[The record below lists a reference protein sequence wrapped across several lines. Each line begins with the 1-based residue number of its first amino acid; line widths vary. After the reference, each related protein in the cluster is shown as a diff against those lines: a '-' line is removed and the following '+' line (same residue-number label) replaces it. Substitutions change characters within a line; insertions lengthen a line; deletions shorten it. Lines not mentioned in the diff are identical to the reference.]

1 VNLLFLGD
9 VMGRA
14 GRKALTDR
22 LPEVR
27 RRLEIDFVIANGE
40 NAAGGFGITKKLCHD
55 FYAAGVDAITTGNH
69 VWDQDEI
76 VTYIDSD
83 PRLLRPNNY
92 PPGTPGRGVAG
103 FEELLESCAELGVRF
118 IVCEMGLRAMDMERQ
133 GLRGD
138 VPIEAAGIVTF
149 LNDASADGSVVFV

>member
-1 VNLLFLGD
+1 MNLLFLGD

-14 GRKALTDR
+14 GRKALAER
-22 LPEVR
+22 LPDVR

-40 NAAGGFGITKKLCHD
+40 NAAGGFGITKKLCQE

-76 VTYIDSD
+76 VGYIDSD

-103 FEELLESCAELGVRF
+103 FETAGGASVFVIQVMCRLF
-118 IVCEMGLRAMDMERQ
+118 MDA
-133 GLRGD
+133 LD
-138 VPIEAAGIVTF
+138 DPFAS
-149 LNDASADGSVVFV
+149 LASAL

>member
-1 VNLLFLGD
+1 MPADSTSPPDKLSLVVYSGDFDKLHYALAMAAAAAAIGMPATLFFTMGACRALLPPGP
-9 VMGRA
+9 
-14 GRKALTDR
+14 T
-22 LPEVR
+22 
-27 RRLEIDFVIANGE
+27 GE
-40 NAAGGFGITKKLCHD
+40 PAWHDMPVSEGEGAGGSRDGA
-55 FYAAGVDAITTGNH
+55 YR
-69 VWDQDEI
+69 E
-76 VTYIDSD
+76 
-83 PRLLRPNNY
+83 
-92 PPGTPGRGVAG
+92 RGVAG

>member
-1 VNLLFLGD
+1 MPTDSTTRPGKLSLVVYSGDFDKVHYALAMAAAAAAIGMPATLFFTMGACRALL
-9 VMGRA
+9 
-14 GRKALTDR
+14 
-22 LPEVR
+22 
-27 RRLEIDFVIANGE
+27 
-40 NAAGGFGITKKLCHD
+40 
-55 FYAAGVDAITTGNH
+55 
-69 VWDQDEI
+69 
-76 VTYIDSD
+76 
-83 PRLLRPNNY
+83 
-92 PPGTPGRGVAG
+92 PPGPTGEPAWQDMPVSEGEGEGEGGARDGAYRERGVAG